1 MTEKGKS
8 YKENKRVLRHKNN
21 ITPIADQS
29 AQMSVHPNRI
39 KRGDT
44 HFARVPVSNGFF
56 NTDLA
61 QDNLQNDIPEA
72 DL

>member
-1 MTEKGKS
+1 MTEIGKS
-8 YKENKRVLRHKNN
+8 YKAYKRVLRHKNSIAP
-21 ITPIADQS
+21 ITDNG
-29 AQMSVHPNRI
+29 AQMSVHPNKI

-44 HFARVPVSNGFF
+44 RFTRVPVSNGFF